1 MTVWSPTVSTFAE
14 CLMAAVAAH
23 LASWNF
29 TSDRTAKTSSGVAAY
44 SIDLA
49 IFMRLLLSRQ
59 WVPTVRR
66 DVACQRSH
74 VAVRTARAACRK
86 PHRLTGAH

>member
-1 MTVWSPTVSTFAE
+1 MVMTVWSPTVWTSAE

-23 LASWNF
+23 FASWNF

-49 IFMRLLLSRQ
+49 IFMRLLLSPG
-59 WVPTVRR
+59 WLPTRWRV
-66 DVACQRSH
+66 VASS
-74 VAVRTARAACRK
+74 A
-86 PHRLTGAH
+86 